1 MHVRRSRTV
10 AAAAVCGALL
20 LAACTSPADDAADA
34 PTGTA
39 KAEAVSAD
47 ATGPCRSDLDGVT
60 TADGNISV
68 SVGGEE
74 WRGYNNSTP
83 ETSSVH
89 NAVINDRLL
98 SGFIYF
104 GTDGTICEDH
114 TFGTIEVLSESD
126 PFQVR
131 YTISDDA
138 VWSDGEPVQY
148 ADFALD
154 WATQAIPTQETAGS
168 PTPEPLFN
176 HVSGL
181 TFGDYV
187 PDGPQGEVGGKEMTY
202 TFPEVYADW
211 KLLVSGAF
219 PAHVVAAQ
227 AGVSLEELVRAI
239 HERDY
244 SVLDAAAQFW
254 NEGWLSP
261 TPGVLP
267 DPALVPVSG
276 PYTFEPN
283 GWTAGQSLTL
293 TANDAYWGP
302 PPAAK
307 ELTFRFASP
316 DTHVQA
322 LQNGD
327 LDVIEPQ
334 ATVDT
339 LGQLN
344 GLGDAVTV
352 STGDTLTWEHLD
364 FNFQGG
370 SAFADDL
377 ALREAFALCVPR
389 QQIVDNL
396 IAPVNPDAVVMNARE
411 VFPFQPAY
419 DAVVDAAYDGRYDQ
433 VDLDAARAKVAES
446 GATGPVKVRIG
457 YSTPNQRRS
466 DEVALIKSSC
476 DQAGFDVTDVSS
488 PDFFDTTLPN
498 GDYEVALFAWA
509 GSGQIVS
516 GKNIY
521 ASDGKQNY
529 GGYSNPAVDAAWKTL
544 ASTADADVHTEQTKV
559 IEKLLWDDLY
569 GLPLYAHPGVV
580 AYRAD
585 LMNVRQSAAQS
596 GVAWNA
602 DQWARQG

>member
-1 MHVRRSRTV
+1 MG
-10 AAAAVCGALL
+10 AAVCAGLL

-34 PTGTA
+34 TGTPTGQA
-39 KAEAVSAD
+39 SPDAVAAG
-47 ATGPCRSDLDGVT
+47 ATGPCKADLDGVR
-60 TADGNISV
+60 TADASVSV

-74 WRGYNNSTP
+74 WLGYNGTTP
-83 ETSSVH
+83 ETYSVA
-89 NAVINDRLL
+89 NSVINDRLM

-126 PFQVR
+126 PLEVG

-138 VWSDGEPVQY
+138 VWSDGEPVEY

-168 PTPEPLFN
+168 ESPEPLFN
-176 HVSGL
+176 NVSGL

-202 TFPEVYADW
+202 TFPTVYADW
-211 KLLVSGAF
+211 KLLVSAAF
-219 PAHVVAAQ
+219 PSHVVAAQ
-227 AGVSLEELVRAI
+227 IGVSLDELVTAI
-239 HERDY
+239 RERDY
-244 SVLDAAAQFW
+244 AVLDAAAEFW
-254 NEGWLSP
+254 NEAWLSP

-276 PYTFEPN
+276 PYMLKPD
-283 GWTAGQSLTL
+283 GWTPGQSLTL
-293 TANDAYWGP
+293 TANEAYWGP
-302 PPAAK
+302 PPATK
-307 ELTFRFASP
+307 QLTFRFASP
-316 DTHVQA
+316 DSHVQA

-339 LGQLN
+339 LGQLE

-352 STGDTLTWEHLD
+352 ATGDTLTWEHLD
-364 FNFQGG
+364 FNFHTGG
-370 SAFADDL
+370 AFADDL
-377 ALREAFALCVPR
+377 ALREAFALCTPR

-396 IAPVNPDAVVMNARE
+396 IKPLNPDAVVMNARE

-419 DAVVDAAYDGRYDQ
+419 EGVLDAAYDGRYDT
-433 VDLDAARAKVAES
+433 VDIDAARAKVAEA
-446 GATGPVKVRIG
+446 GATVPVKVRIG
-457 YSTPNQRRS
+457 YSAPNQRRS

-476 DQAGFDVTDVSS
+476 DQAGFDVQDVGG

-498 GDYEVALFAWA
+498 GDYDVALFAWS
-509 GSGQIVS
+509 GSGQVAS
-516 GKNIY
+516 GQNIY
-521 ASDGKQNY
+521 SSTGKQNY
-529 GGYSNPAVDAAWKTL
+529 GGYSDPDVDTAWKTL
-544 ASTADADVHTEQTKV
+544 ASTVDTDVHAEQVKV

-569 GLPLYAHPGVV
+569 GIPVFAHPGVV
-580 AYRAD
+580 AYRSD
-585 LMNVRQSAAQS
+585 LMDVRQTAAQS

-602 DQWARQG
+602 EQWVRGR